1 MSKIEAKVSEVTE
14 IKPKRN
20 EDRQDFLRRL
30 VEAASALDDDTWE
43 ELDEDAQ
50 NWVNTAADAMNA
62 NAQTIPE
69 PPDAEKPAASGRTRT
84 RTATKEEDKTP
95 TGTKEIKVDDIDLG
109 MFIRVVTKRK
119 DLTGTVTEA
128 GKEDFVLKLANGDEE
143 EIDYDRVEKAYVLD
157 TDGGDDAGAEDSPGE
172 PQVGDTVRIVNKRG
186 KVIEGEIEEID
197 GDELIIKTS
206 SGIEEVK
213 QDRIEELKILGG
225 KKSEKEE
232 KPEASTRRS
241 RTTPKDSKEEKEG
254 KDEKPARSSNRA
266 GVSVGG
272 RIREIMCEKGNEDIT
287 LEEVDKQLRKEKIEF
302 RDTSSRMI
310 YKDVKHVLEL
320 LAASKRL
327 K

>member
-1 MSKIEAKVSEVTE
+1 MSKIEAKVIEVTE
-14 IKPKRN
+14 TKPKRN
-20 EDRQDFLRRL
+20 EDRQAFLTRL
-30 VEAASALDDDTWE
+30 ITEASALDDDAWE
-43 ELDEDAQ
+43 ELDKDAQ
-50 NWVNTAADAMNA
+50 DWVNTAADAMNA

-84 RTATKEEDKTP
+84 RAASKDEDATP
-95 TGTKEIKVDDIDLG
+95 TGTKEIKVDDIDVG

-128 GKEDFVLKLANGDEE
+128 GKEDFVLKLANGDLED
-143 EIDYDRVEKAYVLD
+143 IDYDRVEKAYVLD
-157 TDGGDDAGAEDSPGE
+157 TDGGDDAGSEDSPGE
-172 PQVGDTVRIVNKRG
+172 PQVGDTVRITNKRG
-186 KVIEGEIEEID
+186 KVIKGEIEEID
-197 GDELIIKTS
+197 GDELIIKTDD
-206 SGIEEVK
+206 GIEEIK
-213 QDRIEELKILGG
+213 QDRIEVLEILGG
-225 KKSEKEE
+225 AKAVKEE
-232 KPEASTRRS
+232 KPAARS
-241 RTTPKDSKEEKEG
+241 RSRAAG
-254 KDEKPARSSNRA
+254 KDDAGKDAKEEKPARSSNRA

-287 LEEVDKQLRKEKIEF
+287 LEEVDKQLKKEKIEF